1 MTFWLIMSIFMRTKK
16 LDHPN
21 KLVPMPMRRTFTLF
35 LLLSA
40 MMIFSTKN
48 SSATTSMSSTYG
60 DIRFGEK
67 ELIKIYPNPMVSDA
81 TIKIS
86 DDVDFEKN
94 KVAIVFY
101 NIVGSEVYRI
111 NQVRDAE
118 VKINRDIFKN
128 SGIYFYQLKVDESV
142 MSTGRITVK

>member
-1 MTFWLIMSIFMRTKK
+1 MTFWIIMSIFMRTKK

-21 KLVPMPMRRTFTLF
+21 KLVLMPMRRTFTLL

-48 SSATTSMSSTYG
+48 SSATTSMSSAYG

>member
-1 MTFWLIMSIFMRTKK
+1 MRTKK

>member
-1 MTFWLIMSIFMRTKK
+1 
-16 LDHPN
+16 
-21 KLVPMPMRRTFTLF
+21 
-35 LLLSA
+35 SA
-40 MMIFSTKN
+40 
-48 SSATTSMSSTYG
+48 YG

-118 VKINRDIFKN
+118 VKISRDIFKN

>member
-1 MTFWLIMSIFMRTKK
+1 MRTKK

-21 KLVPMPMRRTFTLF
+21 KLVPMPMRRTFTLL